1 MPFALLYPQPA
12 SMKLETMSSNSIA
25 TIAKEFDITPGQ
37 VTSVLNELG
46 VLFDGD
52 EFLAEPDELSVIK
65 ESLGEQRGQK
75 VLILA
80 PGANVRDI
88 GGGLGKQPQDLIK
101 ELMMK
106 HRTPATLTTSL
117 APEMAEKLASG
128 YGYSIKWQ
136 VTEAK
141 PAVKPIATT
150 AAVKPVGGAQHRPP
164 VVTIMGHVDHGKT
177 SLLDTIRKTRVV
189 DREHGGITQHIG
201 AYQVELPEGKITFL
215 DTPGH
220 AAFTAMRARGA
231 QVTDIAILVVAAD
244 DGLMP
249 QSLEAIGHIKA
260 AGVPMIV
267 AINKIDKP
275 SANPDKVMQMLMAQ
289 EVVVEA
295 YGGQVGSVNVSALTG
310 EGISGLLERILLE
323 AELLD
328 LKADPR
334 GEFRGVVIEA
344 KLDKG
349 RGPVATILVQEGTL
363 HISDSIVVGSAFGKI
378 KAMTDYTGASIKEA
392 GPSVPVEV
400 LGLNE
405 VPGAGDKVEFAE
417 NEKQARALGEQ
428 RAMEARAKSLVT
440 TKRKISLGDLR
451 RQMDE
456 EEVKNLNLIVKA
468 DVQGSVEAVRGLLEK
483 VQNDEVEVKVI
494 YAGVGQPSESDVLLA
509 SAAGGIIVGFNVKV
523 DAKTKQE
530 AERAKVE
537 IRSYNV
543 IYELIEDIEAAVKGM
558 LAPKFEEHS
567 LGTAEVRLVFKLTK
581 AGFVAGSYVTDGMI
595 RRGAACRVRRGSDLV
610 YTGKIDSLK
619 HIKADVREMTAGQEC
634 GIQFDGWTDFKEGD
648 LVEAYEMV
656 QIMD

>member
-1 MPFALLYPQPA
+1 MPFALLYLQPA

-25 TIAKEFDITPGQ
+25 SIAKEFDITPGQ

-88 GGGLGKQPQDLIK
+88 GAALGKQPQDLIK

-117 APEMAEKLASG
+117 APEMAEKLASS

-136 VTEAK
+136 VIEAK

-310 EGISGLLERILLE
+310 EGISELLERILLE

-349 RGPVATILVQEGTL
+349 RGPVGTILVQEGTL

-417 NEKQARALGEQ
+417 NEKQARSLGEQ

-494 YAGVGQPSESDVLLA
+494 YAGVGQPTESDVLLA
-509 SAAGGIIVGFNVKV
+509 SAAGGIIVGFNIKV

-595 RRGAACRVRRGSDLV
+595 RRGAACRVRRGSDFV

-648 LVEAYEMV
+648 MVEAYEMV

>member
-1 MPFALLYPQPA
+1 
-12 SMKLETMSSNSIA
+12 MSSNSIA
-25 TIAKEFDITPGQ
+25 TLAKEFEITPGQ
-37 VTSVLNELG
+37 VTSVLSELG

-52 EFLAEPDELSVIK
+52 EFVAEADELSIIK
-65 ESLGEQRGQK
+65 ETLGEQRGQK
-75 VLILA
+75 VLVLA

-88 GGGLGKQPQDLIK
+88 AASLDKQPQDLIK
-101 ELMMK
+101 DLLLK
-106 HRTPATLTTSL
+106 HKTPAQLTTSL
-117 APEMAEKLASG
+117 APEVAEKLAGG
-128 YGYSIKWQ
+128 YGFSIKWQ
-136 VTEAK
+136 VAETKTEAPK
-141 PAVKPIATT
+141 KLIAST
-150 AAVKPVGGAQHRPP
+150 AAVKPISGAQHRPP

-177 SLLDTIRKTRVV
+177 SLLDYIRKTRVV
-189 DREHGGITQHIG
+189 DKEHGGITQHIG

-249 QSLEAIGHIKA
+249 QTLEAIGHIKA
-260 AGVPMIV
+260 AGVPMVI

-310 EGISGLLERILLE
+310 EGVPALLERILLE

-334 GEFRGVVIEA
+334 GDFRGVVIEA

-349 RGPVATILVQEGTL
+349 RGAVATILVQEGTL
-363 HISDSIVVGSAFGKI
+363 KISDSIVVGSAFGKI

-392 GPSVPVEV
+392 GPSVPVEI

-405 VPGAGDKVEFAE
+405 VPGAGDKVEAAE
-417 NEKQARALGEQ
+417 NEKVARAIGEQ
-428 RAMEARAKSLVT
+428 RATEARDKSLMT
-440 TKRKISLGDLR
+440 GKRKISLGDLR

-456 EEVKNLNLIVKA
+456 EDVKNLNLIVKA

-483 VQNDEVEVKVI
+483 VKNDEVEVKVI
-494 YAGVGQPSESDVLLA
+494 YAGVGQPSESDILLA
-509 SAAGGIIVGFNVKV
+509 SAAGGIIVGFNVKA
-523 DAKTKQE
+523 DAKTKTE

-558 LAPKFEEHS
+558 LAPKFEEHG
-567 LGTAEVRLVFKLTK
+567 LGTAEIRLVFKLTR
-581 AGFVAGSYVTDGMI
+581 AGFVAGSYVQEGMI
-595 RRGAACRVRRGSDLV
+595 KRGAECRVRRAGEIV

-619 HIKADVREMTAGQEC
+619 HIKQDVREMTAGQEC
-634 GIQFDGWTDFKEGD
+634 GIQFENWTDFKEGD
-648 LVEAYEMV
+648 LVEAFEMV